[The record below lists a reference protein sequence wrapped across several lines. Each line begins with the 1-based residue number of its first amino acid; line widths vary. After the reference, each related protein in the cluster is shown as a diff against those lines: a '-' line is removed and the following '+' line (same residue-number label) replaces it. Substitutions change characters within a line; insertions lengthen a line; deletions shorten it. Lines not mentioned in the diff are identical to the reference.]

1 MLQEALFDYNAWVHI
16 QRRDN
21 LKNEPDF
28 MKYLSFGDCKDH
40 LDLSKSRCL
49 IIDHQYQDIEKFW
62 DDFADGLGF
71 PGYFGR
77 NWNAFFD
84 CLFYLRF
91 DVCLIHETLPFA
103 NSMGDNILY
112 LKCLADSF
120 KEKRAEFSLTAIF
133 RQSLRSQILAA
144 CDDAGS

>member
-1 MLQEALFDYNAWVHI
+1 M
-16 QRRDN
+16 
-21 LKNEPDF
+21 KNEPDF
-28 MKYLSFGDCKDH
+28 MKYLSFGDCEDH

-49 IIDHQYQDIEKFW
+49 NIDHQYLDIEKFW
-62 DDFADGLGF
+62 DDFADGLKF

-84 CLFYLRF
+84 CLFYLEF
-91 DVCLIHETLPFA
+91 YVCLIHETLPFD
-103 NSMGDNILY
+103 NSWDNNSY
-112 LKCLADSF
+112 LKCLADSIKDSRRQF
-120 KEKRAEFSLTAIF
+120 PLTAIF